1 MVTKDKVPVRIADS
15 LIGEHEPFETEA
27 LVFTTPDGYIYFNLI
42 GVKNQPLYRF
52 DFEVRIKS
60 V

>member
-1 MVTKDKVPVRIADS
+1 MVTKDKVPAKIVDTMNRD
-15 LIGEHEPFETEA
+15 HEPFESEA

-42 GVKNQPLYRF
+42 GVKGQPLYRF